1 MENALDHDARHP
13 ELRRYAQSLIDGIDI
28 GLVTITGDADDILL
42 AILGSLRTALAK
54 SVAA

>member
-1 MENALDHDARHP
+1 
-13 ELRRYAQSLIDGIDI
+13 
-28 GLVTITGDADDILL
+28 VTITGDADDNLL